1 MNPFTIRSAGFGVL
15 SLLVGAIGTIAL
27 ARYESAVR
35 ASIAYHHL
43 RRDYS
48 WARNWFAEWR
58 FTNDGDVHSI
68 RSMSDQGWGEG
79 PDGLPISVSTLPAW
93 SRISQTR
100 GDDPHCSA
108 TLIEI
113 PYGWPMRSMVSEFY
127 EPGINGFSG
136 YQGGS
141 NAVSGTPMA
150 RGWFAMPWWTDGFMD
165 RTKSLDQWLGGTV
178 RYNHFYDTPRF
189 FPTRIVPL
197 GFIVNSLCY
206 AASFWLAVT
215 MLRTAFHIESRAIRL
230 RIGNWR
236 ARRGQCRACGYAL
249 AANVLCPE
257 CGEQVRA

>member
-35 ASIAYHHL
+35 PNDDHL
-43 RRDYS
+43 LRMEGSR
-48 WARNWFAEWR
+48 AGNWFGVWR
-58 FTNDGDVHSI
+58 FRSAGVVHSI
-68 RSMSDQGWGEG
+68 RSMSGPGWGDEG
-79 PDGLPISVSTLPAW
+79 PDVLPISVSTLPAW

-100 GDDPHCSA
+100 VDDPYCSA
-108 TLIEI
+108 TLIEM

-127 EPGINGFSG
+127 ETGIDGISG
-136 YQGGS
+136 YQDGIT
-141 NAVSGTPMA
+141 AVAGTPMN
-150 RGWFAMPWWTDGFMD
+150 RGWFATPWWTDGFMD
-165 RTKSLDQWLGGTV
+165 RTKSLDQWLGDTV
-178 RYNHFYDTPRF
+178 RYDDFYGMHRF

>member
-15 SLLVGAIGTIAL
+15 SMLVGAIGTIAL

-35 ASIAYHHL
+35 PNDGHL
-43 RRDYS
+43 LRHDFSRAGR
-48 WARNWFAEWR
+48 WMGEWR
-58 FTNDGDVHSI
+58 FRSAGDVRSI
-68 RSMSDQGWGEG
+68 RSMSDQGFGEG

-100 GDDPHCSA
+100 VDDPYCSA
-108 TLIEI
+108 TLIEM

-127 EPGINGFSG
+127 EPWIDGASG
-136 YQGGS
+136 YHS
-141 NAVSGTPMA
+141 CIIAVAGTPMN
-150 RGWFAMPWWTDGFMD
+150 RGWFATPWWTDGFMD

-178 RYNHFYDTPRF
+178 RYNDFYEMPRF

-236 ARRGQCRACGYAL
+236 ARHGQCRACGYAL
-249 AANVLCPE
+249 AANVRCPE
-257 CGEQVRA
+257 CGAQVRA

>member
-35 ASIAYHHL
+35 ADIHRHGL
-43 RRDYS
+43 RMDGSR
-48 WARNWFAEWR
+48 AGNWIGEWR
-58 FTNDGDVHSI
+58 FTNAGDVHSI
-68 RSMSDQGWGEG
+68 LSFTDQGCGEG
-79 PDGLPISVSTLPAW
+79 PDVLPLSVSTLPAW

-100 GDDPHCSA
+100 GDDPHCSVM
-108 TLIEI
+108 LIEI

-127 EPGINGFSG
+127 ETGIDGISG
-136 YQGGS
+136 YQGDII
-141 NAVSGTPMA
+141 AVAGTPMN

-178 RYNHFYDTPRF
+178 RYEWHDMPRF

-236 ARRGQCRACGYAL
+236 ARRGQCRACGHVL
-249 AANVLCPE
+249 AATVLCPE

>member
-35 ASIAYHHL
+35 PNDDHL
-43 RRDYS
+43 LRMEGSR
-48 WARNWFAEWR
+48 AGNWFGVWR
-58 FTNDGDVHSI
+58 FRSAGVVHSI
-68 RSMSDQGWGEG
+68 RSMSGPGWGDEG
-79 PDGLPISVSTLPAW
+79 PDVLPISVSTLPAW

-100 GDDPHCSA
+100 VDDPYCSA
-108 TLIEI
+108 TLIEM

-127 EPGINGFSG
+127 ETRIDGISG
-136 YQGGS
+136 YQDGIT
-141 NAVSGTPMA
+141 AVAGTPMN
-150 RGWFAMPWWTDGFMD
+150 RGWFATPWWTDGFMD
-165 RTKSLDQWLGGTV
+165 RTKSLDQWLDDTV
-178 RYNHFYDTPRF
+178 RYDDFYGMHRF

>member
-35 ASIAYHHL
+35 PNDDHL
-43 RRDYS
+43 LRMEGSR
-48 WARNWFAEWR
+48 AGNWFGVWR
-58 FTNDGDVHSI
+58 FRSAGVVHSI
-68 RSMSDQGWGEG
+68 RSMSGPGWGDEG
-79 PDGLPISVSTLPAW
+79 PDVLPISVSTLPAW

-100 GDDPHCSA
+100 VDDPYCSA
-108 TLIEI
+108 TLIEM

-127 EPGINGFSG
+127 ETRIDGISG
-136 YQGGS
+136 YQDGIT
-141 NAVSGTPMA
+141 AVAGTPMN
-150 RGWFAMPWWTDGFMD
+150 RGWFATPWWTDGFMD
-165 RTKSLDQWLGGTV
+165 RTKSLDQWLGDTV
-178 RYNHFYDTPRF
+178 RYDDFYGMHRF